1 MAFNNTALQSNPDLP
16 AGEVIKASPYN
27 VSAFELFEDGLVE
40 GRFCKFDSG
49 QIDNMDASGTPVIA
63 GIVKRKITGEI
74 GTGIYST
81 SGMEIDQV
89 AEVIN
94 FGFATVTVTGAAS
107 PSKYDQVYTV
117 NDASVDAGKATKSS
131 AATIVNGAVFW
142 EEKKA
147 GVWLVRVMMGVE
159 TTTSYVAAPSS
170 LEISAVD
177 GTNGTAAVSIQAK
190 SADGTNYAENI
201 YTRVWLGTS
210 DDFTAD
216 AITDLAVS
224 KGTVKEIVTA
234 KAENILISDETGLI
248 ELSLNKGSGG
258 SLYLWAEIS
267 GNIYASGAIVIT
279 SS

>member
-1 MAFNNTALQSNPDLP
+1 MSFTNTTLQDSPDLG

-27 VSAFELFEDGLVE
+27 VSAFELFEDGLIE
-40 GRFCKFDSG
+40 GRFCKFDEGS
-49 QIDNMDASGTPVIA
+49 IDNLDASGTPVIA

-94 FGFATVTVTGAAS
+94 FGFATVTVTGTAD

-117 NDASVDAGKATKSS
+117 NADSVDAGKATESS
-131 AATIVNGAVFW
+131 AETIVKGAVFW

-159 TTTSYVAAPSS
+159 TSTSYVAAPSR

-177 GTNGTAAVSIQAK
+177 GADGTADVSIQAK
-190 SADGTNYAENI
+190 SADGTNYAEHV
-201 YTRVWLGTS
+201 YTRVWVGTTNN
-210 DDFTAD
+210 FTAV
-216 AITDLAVS
+216 AISDLTVS
-224 KGTVKEIVTA
+224 PGTVKQSIIA
-234 KAENILISDETGLI
+234 KADNILISDATGLI
-248 ELSLNKGSGG
+248 ELTLDKGAAG

-267 GNIYASGAIVIT
+267 GNIYASGEIVIT
-279 SS
+279 A